1 MGDLSDELMVRSLVI
16 ALGSNADSEHA
27 FSIAKAE
34 LIKLGNVRHS
44 SMVIGRDF
52 TGKTQ
57 AIYHNACVHLK
68 LDKPCLM
75 SVIYHK
81 LKTIERLCGR
91 TDDRN
96 AVPMDLDVLAV
107 SDGHGWR
114 ISKKDCRLRR
124 MKGQAY
130 QKWRFFYWR
139 TKNYGAVLE

>member
-1 MGDLSDELMVRSLVI
+1 MDNTMGDLSDELMVRCLVI

-52 TGKTQ
+52 TGRTQ

-114 ISKKDCRLRR
+114 ISKKRLPFKAHERA
-124 MKGQAY
+124 GLSEVAVFLLAY
-130 QKWRFFYWR
+130 
-139 TKNYGAVLE
+139 